1 MNLRGIS
8 YYLSLSCYPV
18 TFFSFFNILY
28 SSYFDY
34 YLNLNTY
41 ILTLFLSIIL
51 SLIFFVISKNADKEI
66 KFYEQLLLIL
76 IVYILISLL
85 ISVPY
90 FFSNYQLSFV
100 DSYFESVS
108 GLTNT
113 GFTILTNIKYFDP
126 TLILWRS
133 SSQWMGGLFF
143 LIFLVLIFSNL
154 KNEYKLTQL
163 VYNPDKTKNLVKDIN
178 SVIVKIFF
186 IYLFLSALIFTLL
199 TFSGVRLFNSL
210 NLAMTISSLGG
221 FLPSNDLKEIIKSNP
236 QKFIFSLT
244 LLFST
249 LNIYLFSSLIIR
261 KGFFKKHYEDI
272 LIIILIFLFSI
283 ILFLSIKNS
292 KIIDVLSG
300 VISSIGTSGLSF
312 YKPPSN
318 FNLFFVFLT
327 ILGGSIMSNSSGI
340 KFLRFYVL
348 LKSLFLE
355 IFKLVTPNIVIDQRI
370 FKSDYKINTENI
382 NVSFLI
388 FISFFISLLVLS
400 SFLSAGDLNFEK
412 SFKLSILTLTNTV
425 NSDLHGLN
433 NLNFSDLLTTSKVS
447 IIIFMII
454 GKIELI
460 SFFLVINKLFTKN

>member
-1 MNLRGIS
+1 M
-8 YYLSLSCYPV
+8 
-18 TFFSFFNILY
+18 
-28 SSYFDY
+28 
-34 YLNLNTY
+34 
-41 ILTLFLSIIL
+41 
-51 SLIFFVISKNADKEI
+51 
-66 KFYEQLLLIL
+66 
-76 IVYILISLL
+76 
-85 ISVPY
+85 
-90 FFSNYQLSFV
+90 

-261 KGFFKKHYEDI
+261 KGFFKK
-272 LIIILIFLFSI
+272 
-283 ILFLSIKNS
+283 
-292 KIIDVLSG
+292 
-300 VISSIGTSGLSF
+300 
-312 YKPPSN
+312 
-318 FNLFFVFLT
+318 
-327 ILGGSIMSNSSGI
+327 
-340 KFLRFYVL
+340 
-348 LKSLFLE
+348 
-355 IFKLVTPNIVIDQRI
+355 
-370 FKSDYKINTENI
+370 
-382 NVSFLI
+382 
-388 FISFFISLLVLS
+388 
-400 SFLSAGDLNFEK
+400 
-412 SFKLSILTLTNTV
+412 TL
-425 NSDLHGLN
+425 
-433 NLNFSDLLTTSKVS
+433 
-447 IIIFMII
+447 
-454 GKIELI
+454 
-460 SFFLVINKLFTKN
+460 